1 MVRNGDIDVDLVLLL
16 WRWIVSKNGSWTL
29 GFDCGILLWILV
41 VDELIDYV
49 SDVKGIIWKK

>member
-41 VDELIDYV
+41 VDELMDYV
-49 SDVKGIIWKK
+49 SDVEGIK